1 MASNAKEYQKA
12 IQYLCNKMQDGTI
25 QLGDRLPT
33 ERALA
38 EELEISR
45 PSTREALRTL
55 ENMGIIESRRGSGSY
70 FTGNISKKLSEMI
83 RLFLMLQLVTPQD
96 ICDFRRTMEKS
107 ACQSI
112 IDRGSFDISELTN
125 VLSAPVQGIL
135 EEAEQDRQ
143 FHYLLVQASRNHFW
157 IAIMDAVCDVYRD
170 WVATALECADSHQ
183 KQQLHSAHMAML
195 SSLQSGNRSACDQ
208 AIDLH
213 YHLIDRLL
221 SDHLSI

>member
-1 MASNAKEYQKA
+1 MTSNAKEYQKA

-38 EELEISR
+38 EELNISR

-70 FTGNISKKLSEMI
+70 FTSNISKKLSEMI

-112 IDRGSFDISELTN
+112 IDRGSFDTSELQN
-125 VLSAPVQGIL
+125 VLSAPAHGIE

-170 WVATALECADSHQ
+170 WVTAALECADAHQ
-183 KQQLHSAHMAML
+183 KQQLRSAHIAIL
-195 SSLQSGNRSACDQ
+195 SSLQCGNRSACDR

-213 YHLIDRLL
+213 YDLIDQLL
-221 SDHLSI
+221 SDHLSL